1 MSNASYTAPP
11 VVDRI
16 QQRSLVIGVAGLVL
30 LAIGAI
36 ISREQFFRSYLIGY
50 MFWLGITLGCLA
62 IVMLQHLTG
71 GAWGLVIRRVLESAT
86 RVLPVMAILFLPLVG
101 GMHSLYEWTHYAEV
115 APAEHA
121 SGSFKGF
128 YLSVPFFLARA
139 AFYFAVWAVLT
150 YYFNKWSR
158 EQDETANPKLTR
170 RFEALSAPGLI
181 LYGLTVTFA
190 SIDWV
195 MSLNS
200 EWYSTIYGMLFMAGQ
215 ALSAMSFAIA
225 MAVLLAGREPMSK
238 VYLPT
243 HFHDLGKLLLALVMI
258 WAYLSFSQLLIIWSG
273 NLPEEITFYVR
284 RLQSNWKW
292 VGLILIAFHFVLPF
306 ALLLS
311 RDLKRHARA
320 LYWVA
325 ILIMVLRVIDLFW
338 LVAPEQRIGQQV
350 GIRISWMDVVAPIGL
365 GGIWL
370 AAFMRQLKKR
380 PLVPIHDPYLE
391 HALGH

>member
-1 MSNASYTAPP
+1 MSDAAYTAPP

-16 QQRSLVIGVAGLVL
+16 QQRSLVIGVAGSVL

-36 ISREQFFRSYLIGY
+36 ISREQFFRSYLISY

-62 IVMLQHLTG
+62 IVMLQHLSG
-71 GAWGLVIRRVLESAT
+71 GAWGIVIRRVLESAT
-86 RVLPVMAILFLPLVG
+86 RVLPLMALLFLPLVG
-101 GMHSLYEWTHYAEV
+101 GMHNLYEWSHGGESTTH
-115 APAEHA
+115 
-121 SGSFKGF
+121 SFKEY

-150 YYFNKWSR
+150 YYLNKWSR
-158 EQDETANPKLTR
+158 EQDETSDPRLTR

-181 LYGLTVTFA
+181 LYGLTMTFA

-195 MSLNS
+195 MSLNP
-200 EWYSTIYGMLFMAGQ
+200 EWYSTIYGMLFMSGQ

-225 MAVLLAGREPMSK
+225 MLVLLAGREPMSK

-243 HFHDLGKLLLALVMI
+243 HFHDLGKLLLAFVMI
-258 WAYLSFSQLLIIWSG
+258 WAYLSFSQFLIIWSG
-273 NLPEEITFYVR
+273 NLPEEIPFYVR
-284 RLQSNWKW
+284 RLESNWRW
-292 VGLILIAFHFVLPF
+292 VGLILIAFHFALPF

-311 RDLKRHARA
+311 RNLKRQARP
-320 LYWVA
+320 LSMVA
-325 ILIMVLRVIDLFW
+325 MLIMALRVIDLFW
-338 LVAPEQRIGQQV
+338 LVAPDAPSGQQF
-350 GIRISWMDVVAPIGL
+350 GIHLSWMDLVAPVGL

-380 PLVPIHDPYLE
+380 PLLPIHDPYLE
-391 HALGH
+391 RALGHQGGH